1 MNYTCCTRAL
11 LSKPEVKMDGNWLT
25 DFLKFNFCFI
35 EIVKIHVLKW
45 REALRQKESSFN
57 ISSAFYTW
65 SLDWSVASLRATKL
79 PWREMNIECAVV
91 DAASI

>member
-1 MNYTCCTRAL
+1 MESSYKMNYTCYTRAL
-11 LSKPEVKMDGNWLT
+11 LSKSEVKMDGNWLT

-57 ISSAFYTW
+57 ISSAFYT
-65 SLDWSVASLRATKL
+65 
-79 PWREMNIECAVV
+79 
-91 DAASI
+91 

>member
-1 MNYTCCTRAL
+1 MNYTCYTRAL

-35 EIVKIHVLKW
+35 EIVKTHVLKW

-57 ISSAFYTW
+57 ISSSFYTW
-65 SLDWSVASLRATKL
+65 SLYWSVASLRATKL

>member
-1 MNYTCCTRAL
+1 MNYTCYSRAL

-25 DFLKFNFCFI
+25 DFLRSSFCFI

-57 ISSAFYTW
+57 ISSAFY
-65 SLDWSVASLRATKL
+65 S
-79 PWREMNIECAVV
+79 
-91 DAASI
+91 

>member
-1 MNYTCCTRAL
+1 MNYTCNSRAL
-11 LSKPEVKMDGNWLT
+11 LSKPKVKMDGNWLT
-25 DFLKFNFCFI
+25 DFFRFNFCFI
-35 EIVKIHVLKW
+35 KIFKIHVLKW

-65 SLDWSVASLRATKL
+65 SLDWSGASFRATKL

-91 DAASI
+91 DAVSI